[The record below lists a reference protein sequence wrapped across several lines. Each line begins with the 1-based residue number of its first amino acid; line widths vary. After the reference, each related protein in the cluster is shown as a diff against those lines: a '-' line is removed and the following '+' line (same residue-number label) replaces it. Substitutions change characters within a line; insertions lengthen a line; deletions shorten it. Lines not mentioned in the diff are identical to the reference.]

1 MKYKMCIVVRE
12 DLEMSPGKMAVQ
24 VAHGCIGLILAGTD
38 KPSIP
43 QMNQSI
49 NWFMEGQ
56 KKVILRAPDLAA
68 LKKVEAK
75 ADFFELPNYRVEDFG
90 LTELEPNTITCL
102 AIGPADDATMK
113 PVTGRLKLW

>member
-24 VAHGCIGLILAGTD
+24 VAHGCVGLMQNLVDAPGDLIAE
-38 KPSIP
+38 S
-43 QMNQSI
+43 
-49 NWFMEGQ
+49 WFGEGQ
-56 KKVILRAPDLAA
+56 KKVVLRAPNLEF
-68 LKKVEAK
+68 LKKIETKAK
-75 ADFFELPNYRVEDFG
+75 EHNLPHYLVEDFG

>member
-24 VAHGCIGLILAGTD
+24 VAHGCVGLI
-38 KPSIP
+38 
-43 QMNQSI
+43 QSI
-49 NWFMEGQ
+49 IQSLIVSEWFLEGQ
-56 KKVILRAPDLAA
+56 KKVVLRVPDLAA

>member
-12 DLEMSPGKMAVQ
+12 DLKMSPGKMAVQ
-24 VAHGCIGLILAGTD
+24 VAHGCVGLCMSLTSAPGNLIAD
-38 KPSIP
+38 E
-43 QMNQSI
+43 
-49 NWFMEGQ
+49 WFLEGQ
-56 KKVILRAPDLAA
+56 KKVVLRVPDLAA

-90 LTELEPNTITCL
+90 LTELEPNTVTCL